1 MVTSPLNVPPAVACH
16 PPAGVPHD
24 DSTAERSRRD
34 LHHLLARPEQVMTR
48 DDLLRDVWGQSF
60 SGSNVVDAVV
70 KSLRRKL
77 GPHVRAIATA
87 TGHGYRFAGFAT
99 G

>member
-1 MVTSPLNVPPAVACH
+1 VV
-16 PPAGVPHD
+16 
-24 DSTAERSRRD
+24 
-34 LHHLLARPEQVMTR
+34 TR
-48 DDLLRDVWGQSF
+48 DGLLRDVWGQSF

-70 KSLRRKL
+70 KSPRRKL